1 MMTGPRRPINHPDL
15 RARGGFSLIEVLLAM
30 LLLALPVAGVQILM
44 LRSLNSAGELE
55 HQQLALQAAELA
67 LDRAF
72 AFHALGLWPANHI
85 APGHWL
91 PEYAGTVGSSGGLPT
106 TVNCRNRWCSAD
118 QWVAYEHLMLGC
130 TLDYR
135 LAVST
140 CNAVLD
146 WESGQTTTAT
156 SQETLWTPRLQGF
169 EASFLV
175 ADTLSVVV
183 GWPGNGAVGAGA
195 STAGP
200 GPIAGTPVNDWR
212 EIRLGVR

>member
-1 MMTGPRRPINHPDL
+1 MTGPRRTISNADL

-67 LDRAF
+67 LQRAF
-72 AFHALGLWPANHI
+72 GFHALGLWPENHI

-91 PEYAGTVGSSGGLPT
+91 AEFAGTVGSSGGLST
-106 TVNCRNRWCSAD
+106 SVNCGNRWCSAD
-118 QWVAYEHLMLGC
+118 QWVAYEHLVLGC

-140 CNAVLD
+140 CKAVLD

-156 SQETLWTPRLQGF
+156 SQENLWTPRLQGF